1 MQVVIRNFIKLLS
14 TGAFQSY
21 CTLEEMSEYKW
32 NQLLYIAKINDV
44 EDFIISGIIYS
55 DNSSNNIIPT
65 KITNSINETIY
76 SNTTRITPKD
86 AQYRQSTKTINKF
99 SNPYLNKKLNRIIY
113 NEIHSIDTSVDSI
126 TFLNRSIDN
135 IKNLLSANSY
145 IRDLVEYGIYLRKYG
160 NKIDFVK
167 IDNWINTLKMNK
179 IMNLIGIYLIKFF
192 NFDTSEIPF
201 YNNQNKIKTGEVKLP
216 LNLKAKSEDKMNE
229 TQKEINNLICN
240 IPKPNTGMF
249 KYFSFFPLETT
260 SIFFSNIFN
269 SLSNIEE

>member
-86 AQYRQSTKTINKF
+86 VFHFGEIAI
-99 SNPYLNKKLNRIIY
+99 PDLKK
-113 NEIHSIDTSVDSI
+113 
-126 TFLNRSIDN
+126 
-135 IKNLLSANSY
+135 
-145 IRDLVEYGIYLRKYG
+145 YLREEG
-160 NKIDFVK
+160 
-167 IDNWINTLKMNK
+167 INVR
-179 IMNLIGIYLIKFF
+179 I
-192 NFDTSEIPF
+192 
-201 YNNQNKIKTGEVKLP
+201 
-216 LNLKAKSEDKMNE
+216 
-229 TQKEINNLICN
+229 
-240 IPKPNTGMF
+240 
-249 KYFSFFPLETT
+249 
-260 SIFFSNIFN
+260 
-269 SLSNIEE
+269 

>member
-55 DNSSNNIIPT
+55 DNSSNFSIPT

-179 IMNLIGIYLIKFF
+179 IMNLVGIYLIKFF

-201 YNNQNKIKTGEVKLP
+201 YNNQNKIKT
-216 LNLKAKSEDKMNE
+216 
-229 TQKEINNLICN
+229 
-240 IPKPNTGMF
+240 
-249 KYFSFFPLETT
+249 
-260 SIFFSNIFN
+260 
-269 SLSNIEE
+269 